1 MSHKEETKQAWV
13 ITVARKGS
21 NQPTEGMPI
30 IVLHRHPDLLKYI
43 MSFDDDKVTTQQFL
57 FGGSMKSTADL
68 DSSLMLDKATMDKPE
83 LLEKPAHEFTS
94 PLMFENKLDAEE
106 TRDKLLENQ
115 SVYRKGLLVDYL
127 EGNEPISLEVVNIYD
142 LYDVLPKL
150 KEMPTDPDLSINQ

>member
-1 MSHKEETKQAWV
+1 MSHNKETKQAWV

-43 MSFDDDKVTTQQFL
+43 MSFDDENVTTQQFL

-83 LLEKPAHEFTS
+83 LLNKSAHEFTS
-94 PLMFENKLDAEE
+94 PLMFDEKIKAEE
-106 TRDKLLENQ
+106 ARDALLENQ
-115 SVYRKGLLVDYL
+115 HIYRKGLLVDYL
-127 EGNEPISLEVVNIYD
+127 KGNEPIDLEVVNIYD
-142 LYDVLPKL
+142 LYNVLPKL
-150 KEMPTDPDLSINQ
+150 KDSPTEPDPTINL